1 MVGREVGRMK
11 RFLPEDAQPGEARKR
26 RAEQHERL
34 SALMARLQSDPAY
47 AALHKSAMDTLQLY
61 ETAAE
66 RALEDAIAR
75 GDQAE
80 IDAIRR
86 YQVEVL
92 GDARHRLTD
101 EDDPPT
107 MDEMN
112 EIQDNI
118 VNAAPD
124 AVIGKLEPGQGS
136 AGLAPSDTA
145 NLTTP
150 KLGG

>member
-1 MVGREVGRMK
+1 
-11 RFLPEDAQPGEARKR
+11 
-26 RAEQHERL
+26 
-34 SALMARLQSDPAY
+34 MARLQNDAAY

-86 YQVEVL
+86 YQVETL

-101 EDDPPT
+101 EDDPLSK
-107 MDEMN
+107 DELREMQRDMH
-112 EIQDNI
+112 ERM
-118 VNAAPD
+118 PE
-124 AVIGKLEPGQGS
+124 AVARHLKLEPTTADSTPSGS
-136 AGLAPSDTA
+136 QALSLP
-145 NLTTP
+145 P
-150 KLGG
+150 LGN